1 MSLTTQIAIFLAAT
15 VIAVPLFRRFKLSA
29 VLGYLAAGM
38 VVGPWGLGL
47 FQDVEA
53 ILHLSEFGVVMLLFV
68 IGLELQPSRLWVLR
82 HAVFLGGAAQVAVTT
97 ILLALAIHLLGQPWP
112 AAVVIGFAL
121 SLSSTALI
129 LQVLA
134 ERGELNT
141 RHGRSAFAIL
151 LFQDLAIMPA
161 LVLLP
166 FLAGGSGEAMSWRQV
181 ALPALAIVATVGAG
195 RYLLRPVLRIVAN
208 TRAQEAFTA
217 AALLV
222 VVGTALL
229 FQASGLSMALGAFIA
244 GVLLAD
250 SEYRHELEADIE
262 PFKGLLLGLFFI
274 AVGASVDFGLIAAR
288 PGMVAALVVLL
299 VVVKIAV
306 LASLGFVFR
315 MRLDQNLLFAFALSQ
330 VGEFAFVLLSFA
342 SQQGVLAPPVTSPL
356 VAVVALS
363 MALTPL
369 LLLVNDRFVRPRFE
383 TAPSDAREADAI
395 HEENEVIIAGFGRFG
410 TIVGRLL
417 RANGVGT
424 TVLDVDADK
433 IDLLRRM
440 GLKVFYGDASRTDL
454 LKAAGAPKAR
464 LLVLAVD
471 DPGKTLELVHLARRH
486 FPHLTILARAAD
498 RSDAYELIDA
508 GVTHIYRET
517 LDTSLRVGVD
527 ALRLLGFRGY
537 QAQRA
542 ARQFFRHDEESVR
555 LMTSLRGDRARYV
568 SLARERIADLE
579 RTLLADLED
588 SDGLD
593 RDAGWDAESLRDE
606 VRALSGAVKEL

>member
-1 MSLTTQIAIFLAAT
+1 MSLTAQIAIFLAAT

-47 FQDVEA
+47 FEDVEA

-97 ILLALAIHLLGQPWP
+97 ALLALATHLLGQPWP
-112 AAVVIGFAL
+112 AALVIGFAL

-181 ALPALAIVATVGAG
+181 VLPALAIVATVGAG
-195 RYLLRPVLRIVAN
+195 RYLLRPVLRVVAN

-274 AVGASVDFGLIAAR
+274 AVGMSANLGVLAQAPLRVVALTFAYLAVKAAAIWMAAR
-288 PGMVAALVVLL
+288 LTRHDGATSRRLAVA
-299 VVVKIAV
+299 
-306 LASLGFVFR
+306 LAGG
-315 MRLDQNLLFAFALSQ
+315 
-330 VGEFAFVLLSFA
+330 GEFAFVLFTLATRGRLIDPDTADLLVIIVTA
-342 SQQGVLAPPVTSPL
+342 SMILAP
-356 VAVVALS
+356 
-363 MALTPL
+363 L
-369 LLLVNDRFVRPRFE
+369 LI
-383 TAPSDAREADAI
+383 AAADAI
-395 HEENEVIIAGFGRFG
+395 ARRFAAPASPPKFDAIESEEPRVLIAGFGRFG
-410 TIVGRLL
+410 QIVARVL
-417 RANGVGT
+417 RARQIRFT
-424 TVLDVDADK
+424 ALEISQAQVDFV
-433 IDLLRRM
+433 RRF
-440 GLKVFYGDASRTDL
+440 GNKLYYGDATRL
-454 LKAAGAPKAR
+454 EMLRAAGADHADV
-464 LLVLAVD
+464 LVLAID
-471 DPGKTLELVHLARRH
+471 DVEASVRTADMARRH
-486 FPHLTILARAAD
+486 FPKLRVLARARNRQHAF
-498 RSDAYELIDA
+498 RLMDA
-508 GVTHIYRET
+508 GVEEIWRET
-517 LDTSLRVGVD
+517 YASSLEVAEA
-527 ALRLLGFRGY
+527 ALVALGTRREAAEAQVRRFRTHDEQTLRE
-537 QAQRA
+537 QASVRDDEEKLIATAQA
-542 ARQFFRHDEESVR
+542 SARQ
-555 LMTSLRGDRARYV
+555 
-568 SLARERIADLE
+568 LE
-579 RTLLADLED
+579 KLFET
-588 SDGLD
+588 
-593 RDAGWDAESLRDE
+593 DAG
-606 VRALSGAVKEL
+606 